1 MGVTVSQALTFG
13 GLAQGRVLAGARN
26 LGNILDSVDIIEI
39 PCVPEWASGCKNCL
53 NITTFYAIKEDLES
67 QIKTVENLA
76 GWKCSALVVQ
86 LSILGQLSQR
96 VIQRAEELGLPLI
109 VVPETVTYMEI
120 TTPLLGAI
128 LQEKTYLLQ
137 RSEEIHRNLTDICL
151 TGGGLQSI
159 VTALANLVNRP
170 VAIIDAW
177 DNLVAFSRFENS
189 KLKTLDR
196 LKKNFRVITITDSQ
210 PTYKSNEGIWLMQL
224 FPGQEYQSEGYI
236 VVLDPTHDLD
246 PLGLLAIEQ
255 ASIIA
260 SLEMVKQHAVLETE
274 RRLQHNFFESLLGES
289 SISSDMLLSRAHTLG
304 WELND
309 KQIIALINIS
319 SLERTYSLSDTS
331 RQQEFQYFKDHFLDT
346 FTGIVKECD
355 LKSIVVDQ
363 SENLILLLHCD
374 KNQPV
379 IQTRRQLQITAESIV
394 SKMKFQG
401 YDFNMVII
409 FGGFHDKVQELRNSY
424 DEAVMASRVSKR
436 LSLKPPVVWYDD
448 IVLYI
453 LLDRIASQ
461 PEITGWLE
469 QTLGKL
475 IEYDRV
481 NKSDLVRTLEIFFD
495 MNQIAQ
501 QAASSLFVHPKTLK
515 YRLHRIE
522 EILGI
527 DPFSKDQQLNFYIA
541 TKLNHLLN
549 FVDNR

>member
-1 MGVTVSQALTFG
+1 
-13 GLAQGRVLAGARN
+13 
-26 LGNILDSVDIIEI
+26 
-39 PCVPEWASGCKNCL
+39 
-53 NITTFYAIKEDLES
+53 
-67 QIKTVENLA
+67 
-76 GWKCSALVVQ
+76 
-86 LSILGQLSQR
+86 
-96 VIQRAEELGLPLI
+96 
-109 VVPETVTYMEI
+109 
-120 TTPLLGAI
+120 
-128 LQEKTYLLQ
+128 
-137 RSEEIHRNLTDICL
+137 
-151 TGGGLQSI
+151 
-159 VTALANLVNRP
+159 
-170 VAIIDAW
+170 
-177 DNLVAFSRFENS
+177 
-189 KLKTLDR
+189 
-196 LKKNFRVITITDSQ
+196 
-210 PTYKSNEGIWLMQL
+210 
-224 FPGQEYQSEGYI
+224 
-236 VVLDPTHDLD
+236 
-246 PLGLLAIEQ
+246 
-255 ASIIA
+255 
-260 SLEMVKQHAVLETE
+260 VLETE

-424 DEAVMASRVSKR
+424 DEAVLASRVSKR

-453 LLDRIASQ
+453 LLDRLASQ

-495 MNQIAQ
+495 TNQIAQ